1 VTLSAEWRT
10 APAGDTI
17 VVVGE
22 GATVLTARQVDVP
35 ILRKFLTD
43 LGDLRQWVGDQ
54 SVEKALRSPEAWGD
68 TVISRGYSGEVLTL
82 DPELF
87 WDRIYRWFRSRGVDY
102 DSQERTTLT

>member
-22 GATVLTARQVDVP
+22 DGMVQAACQVDVL

-43 LGDLRQWVGDQ
+43 MGDLRQWVGDQ
-54 SVEKALRSPEAWGD
+54 PVEKALRSPGAWGD
-68 TVISRGYSGEVLTL
+68 TVISRGNSGEVLTL

-102 DSQERTTLT
+102 DSSERI